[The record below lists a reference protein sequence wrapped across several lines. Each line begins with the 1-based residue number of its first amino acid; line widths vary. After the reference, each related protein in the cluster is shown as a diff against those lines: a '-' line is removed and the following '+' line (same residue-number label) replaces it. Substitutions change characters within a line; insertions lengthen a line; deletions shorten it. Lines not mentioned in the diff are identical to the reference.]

1 MLECHCGGHGPED
14 ALRVGLTLDLCT
26 FTIADKFDGTPLAM
40 FGCGGEDTDE
50 PYIWALASDLLVPR
64 AGRDFIRHSPEWI
77 KAMLK
82 AVGGKASNYVHA
94 ENTDATRWL
103 LYCGAEFSD
112 EIFLK
117 NNQPFLKFTITQ
129 DRPRGKRNQMFLSTT
144 ENPFTELLDNSEFF
158 SKPDEFIDKVE
169 KGLIEYAPAECP
181 LVHRFTK
188 GMYIR
193 EIFIPK
199 GTLLT
204 SMKHKTEH
212 PFVIS
217 KGEIAVMSANENKV
231 IYKAPFTGITKPQT
245 RRVLYA
251 IEDTI
256 WTTFHVTDKTNIDE
270 IGAELLEE
278 SSNNL
283 LEKDHPRLNQWKKQI
298 LTIR

>member
-1 MLECHCGGHGPED
+1 MRPFDLLECHCGGHGPED
-14 ALRVGLTLDLCT
+14 ALEIGLVSDLCT

-112 EIFLK
+112 EIFHK

-129 DRPRGKRNQMFLSTT
+129 KEVLKEIESIQD
-144 ENPFTELLDNSEFF
+144 NPD
-158 SKPDEFIDKVE
+158 DFIDKIE
-169 KGLIEYAPAECP
+169 QGLVEYAPAECP

-217 KGEIAVMSANENKV
+217 QGEIAVMSANENKV
-231 IYKAPFTGITKPQT
+231 VYKAPFTGITAPQT

-251 IEDTI
+251 LEDTI
-256 WTTFHVTDKTNIDE
+256 WTTFHVTDKTDVEE
-270 IGAELLEE
+270 IGAEILEE
-278 SSNNL
+278 HSNNL
-283 LEKDHPRLNQWKKQI
+283 LEKDHPRLNQWKKQLLNI
-298 LTIR
+298 K

>member
-1 MLECHCGGHGPED
+1 MDAFECHCGGHSPED
-14 ALRVGLTLDLCT
+14 ALRIGLTLDLCT
-26 FTIADKFDGTPLAM
+26 FTICDRFDGTPLAM

-82 AVGGKASNYVHA
+82 AVGGKACNFVHA

-103 LYCGAEFSD
+103 LYCGAEFSP
-112 EIFLK
+112 EIVLK

-129 DRPRGKRNQMFLSTT
+129 KESVPDVPLLT
-144 ENPFTELLDNSEFF
+144 EFTDNPDG
-158 SKPDEFIDKVE
+158 FIDKIESCLV
-169 KGLIEYAPAECP
+169 EYAPAECP

-217 KGEIAVMSANENKV
+217 KGEIAVISDNENKV
-231 IYKAPFTGITKPQT
+231 IYKAPFTGITKPHT

-251 IEDTI
+251 VEDTI
-256 WTTFHVTDKTNIDE
+256 WTTFHVTDKTDVEE
-270 IGAELLEE
+270 IGKEILEDH
-278 SSNNL
+278 SNAL
-283 LEKDHPRLNQWKKQI
+283 LEKDHPRLNQWKKQ
-298 LTIR
+298 LLNLQ